1 MALQAPENISI
12 NQNGSQLDISPSTCL
27 CHSNRARSL
36 SWIFWTLLSS
46 SRKEAVPHYSPESEK
61 ELDSFISKARL
72 GDILSYVPDIT
83 KLGQRTNLTKILEG
97 RIIVVHGLGQV
108 LQSRKRLSVN
118 CSFAGVCVIH
128 NNKSIDFFR
137 TIDQTQQILH

>member
-12 NQNGSQLDISPSTCL
+12 NQKGSQLDISPSTCL

-46 SRKEAVPHYSPESEK
+46 SRKEAGPHYSPGSEK

-83 KLGQRTNLTKILEG
+83 KPGQRTNLTKIFDTILVRIG
-97 RIIVVHGLGQV
+97 RKDYCCSWSWPGIAKQKKVVREL
-108 LQSRKRLSVN
+108 LLSRRL
-118 CSFAGVCVIH
+118 CH
-128 NNKSIDFFR
+128 
-137 TIDQTQQILH
+137 T